1 MDKKERIKDIIKN
14 LDKTISKMGDK
25 EKFQSQS
32 SAFEIAS
39 ASKSRLV
46 RTRKELK
53 DKLKNL

>member
-1 MDKKERIKDIIKN
+1 MLMIIKN

-46 RTRKELK
+46 RTRKERFF
-53 DKLKNL
+53 